1 MSRIEGLPS
10 QRAGILAKLL
20 YYFSRRRF
28 GRVPEPVRVM
38 AHHATLLGGYAG
50 FEVALERA
58 RRVPAKLKDL
68 AELRVATLIGCPF

>member
-1 MSRIEGLPS
+1 
-10 QRAGILAKLL
+10 
-20 YYFSRRRF
+20 
-28 GRVPEPVRVM
+28 VPEPVRVM

-68 AELRVATLIGCPF
+68 VELRVATLIGCPF

>member
-1 MSRIEGLPS
+1 MSRIQGLPAK
-10 QRAGILAKLL
+10 RAGILAKLL

-58 RRVPAKLKDL
+58 HRVPTRLKDL
-68 AELRVATLIGCPF
+68 VDLRAATLIGCPF